1 MSLPDPS
8 MGRDEDDGE
17 GGESEKYYGK
27 FRGIVVNN
35 IDPEQR
41 GRIQVIVPDVSTII
55 PTTWAMPCVPVAG
68 MQMGFFAV
76 PLIGAGVW
84 IEFEQGDPDYP
95 IWVGCFY
102 GTAAEV
108 PTLARS
114 APSAVPSITLQT
126 PLKNGIT
133 VNDLPGETGGI
144 ILRSATGAS
153 IIVNDTG
160 IYLRN
165 GKGATIVM
173 VGPSVNINN
182 EALKIT

>member
-1 MSLPDPS
+1 MSLSDLS
-8 MGRDEDDGE
+8 MDSDEDAGE
-17 GGESEKYYGK
+17 AGDPEKYYGK
-27 FRGIVVNN
+27 YRGIVVNN

-41 GRIQVIVPDVSTII
+41 GRIQVIVPDVSTVI

-84 IEFEQGDPDYP
+84 VEFEQGDPDYP

-108 PTLARS
+108 PTLART
-114 APSAVPSITLQT
+114 APPAIPSITVQT
-126 PLKNGIT
+126 PLQNGIT
-133 VNDLPGETGGI
+133 VNDLAGPTGGI
-144 ILRSATGAS
+144 ILKSATGAS

-160 IYLRN
+160 IYISN

-173 VGPSVNINN
+173 TGPSVNMNN
-182 EALKIT
+182 GAFTVI